1 MRAHDGSIPLMKSRL
16 QLGNSRSLPSSHS
29 MQPHYRHRKSTGK
42 SISTLGMHWRGLWCR
57 RLFCWMYRGGAGYR
71 VGGMRREKGK
81 WGWHIKVLIR
91 SPLTSKSKEIAWGR
105 YVMKELT
112 TRVPNCARCPGIL
125 ALLEN

>member
-1 MRAHDGSIPLMKSRL
+1 
-16 QLGNSRSLPSSHS
+16 
-29 MQPHYRHRKSTGK
+29 
-42 SISTLGMHWRGLWCR
+42 
-57 RLFCWMYRGGAGYR
+57 MYRGGAGYR

-112 TRVPNCARCPGIL
+112 TRVPMVPRDSRSVGDVIYLDHPGFGL
-125 ALLEN
+125 